1 MKNDVLIWILI
12 ASVLVFAIG
21 ITSIDF
27 ANGQSVATTIGTSS
41 TAYNGTQY
49 IPVYLP
55 PQQVQ
60 NLQGVAQQS
69 DTNSIVSIASI
80 LFTGTIAPFI
90 IKMIRSKSKES
101 EEEHETNVFR
111 LEATSSALKAQNES
125 IQETD
130 KAAYQQAKIIQGML
144 RAMTKKPEIKA
155 MFNEEKI
162 DGIGLVDYVDRF
174 VAESKNDLEEYY
186 NRNNLPQDDFDTCKD
201 PIVQSVTAVRN
212 KSRK

>member
-1 MKNDVLIWILI
+1 MLKRWLILI
-12 ASVLVFAIG
+12 AALFLVSYSVDI
-21 ITSIDF
+21 
-27 ANGQSVATTIGTSS
+27 VAAQTVTIPNQLSTSS
-41 TAYNGTQY
+41 TAITNGTQF
-49 IPVYLP
+49 IPIYLP
-55 PQQVQ
+55 QAQGPVQQ
-60 NLQGVAQQS
+60 VAQQT

-90 IKMIRSKSKES
+90 YKLVKSKNEG
-101 EEEHETNVFR
+101 EEEHKTNVFR

-130 KAAYQQAKIIQGML
+130 KDAYQQAKIIQGML
-144 RAMTKKPEIKA
+144 TAMTKKPEIKT

-174 VAESKNDLEEYY
+174 VAESRNDLEEYY
-186 NRNNLPQDDFDTCKD
+186 NRNNLPEDAFDTCKD